1 MREIRYF
8 GLNQWA
14 EMKDFLFELRERIGT
29 TNISVNWD
37 SFTTLVKVSW
47 DEELIDLEN
56 K

>member
-1 MREIRYF
+1 MMGIQYF

-14 EMKDFLFELRERIGT
+14 EMRDFLFELRERTGT
-29 TNISVNWD
+29 TNISVSWD
-37 SFTTLVKVSW
+37 SFINLVKVSW